1 MKKFF
6 TIILSIALFGS
17 AYSQEYIPF
26 PEQNA
31 TWSLYNSSWEPTF
44 DYSSVLE
51 ITGDTVINEITY
63 TKVMEYMPDWQN
75 YPYQDTISRLFAL
88 YRQNIEEKKVYIIR
102 LYLNESNEKLL
113 YNFDENAEQPMNLPG
128 LAYFE
133 YSNDTIYNLEQ
144 ITEVTLYD
152 GSIRKEFKYKSVN
165 NDWIRYFVLEGIGNK
180 ENPFGCSPI
189 YLYPLDCG
197 AVMPV
202 LTCHT
207 KNEEI
212 IYVEN
217 DPMVCGAISTG
228 LENPLSKTTELLI
241 YPNPATNIINFELPN
256 KTETA
261 NIKIY
266 DVYGKIIKEIFTND
280 NKTQWNCQGVT
291 DGVYFYQA
299 KINGEIYRGKL
310 VVQK

>member
-17 AYSQEYIPF
+17 AYSQDYIPF

-51 ITGDTVINEITY
+51 TTGDTVINEVTY

-75 YPYQDTISRLFAL
+75 YPSQDTISRLFAL

-152 GSIRKEFKYKSVN
+152 GNIRKEFRYKSVN
-165 NDWIRYFVLEGIGNK
+165 NDWIMYSVLEGIGNK

-189 YLYPLDCG
+189 YLYPLDYG

-217 DPMVCGAISTG
+217 DPMIERHYEKDWRHSIYQSALRVLNEAGEKNIS
-228 LENPLSKTTELLI
+228 
-241 YPNPATNIINFELPN
+241 PAQAAMQQADRLAREEHPVFGHRG
-256 KTETA
+256 
-261 NIKIY
+261 Y
-266 DVYGKIIKEIFTND
+266 QIIKSLI
-280 NKTQWNCQGVT
+280 
-291 DGVYFYQA
+291 
-299 KINGEIYRGKL
+299 
-310 VVQK
+310 QKKWHEDI